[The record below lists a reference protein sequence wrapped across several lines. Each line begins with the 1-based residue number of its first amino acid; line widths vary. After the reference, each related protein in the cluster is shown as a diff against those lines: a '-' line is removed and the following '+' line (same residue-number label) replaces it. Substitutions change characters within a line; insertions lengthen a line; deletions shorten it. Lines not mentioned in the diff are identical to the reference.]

1 MVKIDIRLRKLLVVL
16 RVRENLICFCTN
28 EKNAWK
34 VQSVCVQSKPLGDI
48 TCALTVI
55 LSANQRQILA
65 RRTEVGGQY
74 CLRHIGPEV
83 HLNTN
88 KQSPGYTLCTGHSP
102 APGAVPRGVCRP
114 GPCRWPRRRSPA
126 SGPRPGERRSSRQL
140 DCKLNTT
147 MNNCYTSFLLF
158 YPLER
163 EIRLYLAVFLT
174 SS

>member
-1 MVKIDIRLRKLLVVL
+1 MKSTIR
-16 RVRENLICFCTN
+16 
-28 EKNAWK
+28 
-34 VQSVCVQSKPLGDI
+34 CVQSKPLGDI

-55 LSANQRQILA
+55 LSANQRQILV
-65 RRTEVGGQY
+65 RRTEVGGQD

-88 KQSPGYTLCTGHSP
+88 KQSAPGYTLCTGHSP
-102 APGAVPRGVCRP
+102 APGAGPRGVCRP

-126 SGPRPGERRSSRQL
+126 SGLRPGGRRSSRQQ
-140 DCKLNTT
+140 DCKLKTT
-147 MNNCYTSFLLF
+147 MNNCYTSFVLF

-163 EIRLYLAVFLT
+163 EIRLYLAVFFN